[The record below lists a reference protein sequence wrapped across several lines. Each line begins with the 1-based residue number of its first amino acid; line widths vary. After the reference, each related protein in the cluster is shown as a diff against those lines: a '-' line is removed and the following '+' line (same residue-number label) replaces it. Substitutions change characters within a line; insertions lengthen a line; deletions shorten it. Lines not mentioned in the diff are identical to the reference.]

1 MWVKCAAVVSLLA
14 LAACGGNPWVEEDGA
29 EPDVFGGSIY
39 ATDLDEQL
47 TMDSM
52 VYDSETGELIVN
64 NIPFDGA
71 NAPNGQALY
80 ARTGAVGA
88 TSFSRYED
96 TAGTLAYY
104 AVFRRSTSGA
114 TQAGAFATSGYIDFG
129 IGGASAQRNTETV
142 NLPASGEY
150 SFTGEYAAVRVF
162 ENAAGMPNQPQY
174 VTGAVQIEMDFGDF
188 DEVGAIVG
196 VISNRQLFDVN
207 GTALGPMDDFVSL
220 AMSEIDRST
229 GIVAAET
236 AVGVS
241 GNTAEEL
248 TSGQWTAI
256 LGGPNGTEIAGIV
269 VLEGL
274 ANDTPPDGSTP
285 GNVRETGVFI
295 ALR

>member
-1 MWVKCAAVVSLLA
+1 MWVKSAAVVSLLA

-29 EPDVFGGSIY
+29 EPDLFGGSVY
-39 ATDLDEQL
+39 GADLEDQL

-52 VYDSETGELIVN
+52 VYDPDTQELVVN

-71 NAPNGQALY
+71 NADNGQAVY
-80 ARTGAVGA
+80 TRTGAVGA
-88 TSFSRYED
+88 SSFSRYEN
-96 TAGTLAYY
+96 TAGTMAYY
-104 AVFRRSTSGA
+104 AVFRRSASGA

-142 NLPASGEY
+142 SLPTSGEY

-174 VTGAVQIEMDFGDF
+174 VTGDVQIEMDFGDF

-196 VISNRQLFDVN
+196 VISGRQLFDVN
-207 GTALGPMDDFVSL
+207 GAPLGPMDDFVSL

-229 GIVAAET
+229 GVVAAET

-241 GNTAEEL
+241 TSTAEEL

-256 LGGPNGTEIAGIV
+256 LGGPEGTEIAGIV
-269 VLEGL
+269 VLEGA
-274 ANDTPPDGSTP
+274 ANDVPPDNSTP
-285 GNVRETGVFI
+285 GQIRETGVFI